1 MSSGRTNAVSG
12 GGGDVTGTVNF
23 SGGASGTRIYG
34 NSSGVETQ
42 GGRYAGEIKVTR
54 NSILALGESG
64 PATISGGITLVQ
76 ENSGG
81 LAGYT
86 GFYYI
91 TDDFTMSL

>member
-1 MSSGRTNAVSG
+1 MSAGRTNAVSG

-23 SGGASGTRIYG
+23 SGAASGPRIFG

-42 GGRYAGEIKVTR
+42 NGRYVGEIKVTR
-54 NSILALGESG
+54 NSILALGESQR
-64 PATISGGITLVQ
+64 ADISGGITFVQ
-76 ENSGG
+76 ENLGG
-81 LAGYT
+81 LGGRT